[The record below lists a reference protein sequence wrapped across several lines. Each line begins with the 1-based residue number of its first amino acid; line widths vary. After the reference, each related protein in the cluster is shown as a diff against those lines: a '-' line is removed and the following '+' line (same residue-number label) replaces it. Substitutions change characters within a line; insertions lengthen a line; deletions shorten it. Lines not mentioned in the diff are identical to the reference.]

1 MGCQELSRPPLS
13 PRRLAL
19 EAVEARIQAL
29 QEYLTVYR
37 AGSRGR
43 GHRGPRLRELRRD
56 IQRLEAWGWYLRA
69 GERRPSWWRLL
80 TTSADALGGQR
91 RARAGQRRHQR
102 HGVQR
107 LSTFSVIDRA
117 YVALMEDFQGR
128 LLTLS
133 LVPDGGD
140 PRCRAR
146 LGEKVTIIEELRT
159 DLARRAGRV
168 TVICAVLAVV
178 RRWGGWVG
186 LHPADTRT
194 VDS

>member
-1 MGCQELSRPPLS
+1 MGCQEPSRPPLS
-13 PRRLAL
+13 PQRLAL
-19 EAVEARIQAL
+19 EAVDTRIQAL

-37 AGSRGR
+37 AGARGR
-43 GHRGPRLRELRRD
+43 GRRGPRLRELRHD
-56 IQRLEAWGWYLRA
+56 IERLEAWAWYLRA
-69 GERRPSWWRLL
+69 GERRPAWWRLI
-80 TTSADALGGQR
+80 SAMADSLGGQR

-133 LVPDGGD
+133 LIPDGGD

-146 LGEKVTIIEELRT
+146 LAEKVTVIEQLRT
-159 DLARRAGRV
+159 DLTRRAGRV
-168 TVICAVLAVV
+168 TVICAVLAVML
-178 RRWGGWVG
+178 RWGGWVG
-186 LHPADTRT
+186 LHPADART